1 MNAQK
6 TIRICIVEDDALILK
21 SLQQMLNSTE
31 GFKVSGAFLSAETAL
46 EGFSELLPDV
56 LLLDIDLPGISGI
69 EAIGAFKKLQ
79 PDLNIVM
86 LTVHEESELVF
97 SALRQGAVGY
107 LLKGN
112 HSKFLL
118 NGIREVFE
126 GGAPMSPSIARLVI
140 ASFKPSKENILSE
153 RELEVLQKLS
163 NGTNNRQIADELF
176 VSTNTIK
183 AHIKNIY
190 KKLHVNSRAEAVTK
204 GFKKGLF

>member
-1 MNAQK
+1 MSN
-6 TIRICIVEDDALILK
+6 ISLSIVEDDTLILS
-21 SLQQMLNSTE
+21 SLKQIIQTSE
-31 GFKVSGAFLSAETAL
+31 GFNVVSCHTNAEEAL
-46 EGFSELLPDV
+46 MKLLTERPDV

-69 EAIGAFKKLQ
+69 EAIPKLKKLQ
-79 PDLNIVM
+79 PELNIVM
-86 LTVHEESELVF
+86 LTVHEGSDKVF

-107 LLKGN
+107 LVKGN

-118 NGIREVFE
+118 NGIREVYE

-140 ASFKPSKENILSE
+140 ASFKPSKKNILSE

-163 NGTNNRQIADELF
+163 NGTNNKQIAEDLF

-190 KKLHVNSRAEAVTK
+190 NKLHVNSRAGAVSKAMRK
-204 GFKKGLF
+204 GWI

>member
-1 MNAQK
+1 MNPINNISIA
-6 TIRICIVEDDALILK
+6 IVEDDTLILSSLKQLIQSSDGFRVVGCHTNAEDALINVPL
-21 SLQQMLNSTE
+21 
-31 GFKVSGAFLSAETAL
+31 A
-46 EGFSELLPDV
+46 LPDV
-56 LLLDIDLPGISGI
+56 LLLDIDLPGMSGI
-69 EAIGAFKKLQ
+69 AAIPKFKQ
-79 PDLNIVM
+79 IVPDLNIVM
-86 LTVHEESELVF
+86 LTVHEESEQVF

-107 LLKGN
+107 LVKGN

-126 GGAPMSPSIARLVI
+126 GGAPMSPTIARMVI
-140 ASFKPSKENILSE
+140 TSFKPSKENILSE

-190 KKLHVNSRAEAVTK
+190 KKLHVNSRAEAVKK
-204 GFKKGLF
+204 GFKRGLF